1 MNIILNANTFSMS
14 DIVIADKKR
23 NVVIDGLFSKIIY
36 STENVTLSG
45 IYINIPMIALKSVK
59 CDNDIFLQY
68 NLSDSTN
75 IRIIQE
81 LSKIEY
87 LLLDY
92 YKKFNNIH
100 SNISTSM
107 TRRLQSGKFKFSSI
121 NRLDLTN
128 LTKNMKIVIKIS
140 GIWET
145 ANEIGLAV
153 KFVPIQNI
161 EL

>member
-45 IYINIPMIALKSVK
+45 IYINIPVIALKLVK

-107 TRRLQSGKFKFSSI
+107 TRRLQSGKFKISSI
-121 NRLDLTN
+121 NRAD